1 MAYSRT
7 HSNPCM
13 RETGK
18 TPGEKKGRER
28 KGEREEGH
36 VTIIEILALIST
48 AHTRPFHGPF
58 SGTTGVSRCQ
68 KKSSSGLY
76 GAEDNRPDM
85 PTIQL
90 GANPSRLIRD
100 PPPSS
105 PQFYTGCPSCHNHS
119 NLSWLGTGIKYA
131 GLHNQWLRIQTH
143 THTTDLRPF
152 SGTIRVSR
160 CQKRTSGLYGA
171 RED

>member
-143 THTTDLRPF
+143 THTQPIYGPF
-152 SGTIRVSR
+152 LGPSG
-160 CQKRTSGLYGA
+160 
-171 RED
+171 